1 MKIYNKL
8 VRDNIEEIMISKGA
22 KPVTRILSDEEYLTE
37 LNKKLLEEVN
47 EYLESEEVE
56 EIADI
61 EEVILAIL
69 KVKKITKDDIE
80 EIRKEK
86 SDRRGSFERKLF
98 LIRELIYSITIIH
111 SRSWILN

>member
-8 VRDNIEEIMISKGA
+8 VRDNIPEIMIENGA
-22 KPVTRILSDEEYLTE
+22 KPVTRILTDEEYLIE

-47 EYLESEEVE
+47 EYLESQNIE

-69 KVKKITKDDIE
+69 NIKGITRDNLEEVRKTKTLKRGAFNKKI
-80 EIRKEK
+80 
-86 SDRRGSFERKLF
+86 FLER
-98 LIRELIYSITIIH
+98 ED
-111 SRSWILN
+111 

>member
-8 VRDNIEEIMISKGA
+8 VRDNIENIMLGKGL
-22 KPVTRILSDEEYLTE
+22 KPVTRILSDEEYLKE
-37 LNKKLLEEVN
+37 LNKKLLEEIN
-47 EYLESEEVE
+47 EYLESEEPE

-69 KVKKITKDDIE
+69 KVKGLTKENIE

-86 SDRRGSFERKLF
+86 SSKRGAFDKKLF
-98 LIRELIYSITIIH
+98 LIRED
-111 SRSWILN
+111 